1 MEVINILLYQIV
13 AFSIHRKIL
22 ESHTKIINLKSQLR
36 YRMKGF
42 NYLMDHILYQIFT
55 VTLNIS

>member
-13 AFSIHRKIL
+13 AFSIHRKKL
-22 ESHTKIINLKSQLR
+22 ESHTKIVNLKYQVR
-36 YRMKGF
+36 YRMKGL

-55 VTLNIS
+55 VFLNIS